1 MGDEQVVL
9 TRRSDGAR
17 FTIHMQ
23 ARSPNGPCELRAVT
37 PPHEMVRMTN
47 DRLDIYFA
55 DPRKS
60 APQSA
65 AFSLDVSGIP
75 SAEDYERREG
85 RALRER
91 ARSDAERILAAVKQ
105 HLDGARKHPFD
116 PVGRGGNLSDGGVAM
131 ANKALAPLGWRVTF
145 PMTNEGPL
153 DSTRRW
159 CLERVS

>member
-9 TRRSDGAR
+9 TRRSDGAQ

-23 ARSPNGPCELRAVT
+23 ARSPDGPCELRAVA

-91 ARSDAERILAAVKQ
+91 ARSDAERILAAVRR
-105 HLDGARKHPFD
+105 HLDGDRKHPFD
-116 PVGRGGNLSDGGVAM
+116 PVGRGGNLGDGGVAM
-131 ANKALAPLGWRVTF
+131 ANKALAPLGGRVEYREMAT
-145 PMTNEGPL
+145 GP
-153 DSTRRW
+153 RW
-159 CLERVS
+159 CLERAS